1 MIDENYEDEKE
12 EKTNSFQ
19 MKGNNDSENEEQM
32 NPSDIDEP
40 AINLEPISQNIKE
53 EMVELKDFKSLDKT
67 DKNKLKF
74 SYLTK
79 FFQKFSEL
87 KGRRKSE

>member
-1 MIDENYEDEKE
+1 MIDENYEEEKE

-19 MKGNNDSENEEQM
+19 MKGNDDSENEEQM
-32 NPSDIDEP
+32 NQSDIEEP
-40 AINLEPISQNIKE
+40 EISLQPISQNIKE
-53 EMVELKDFKSLDKT
+53 EMELKDFKSLDKT

-87 KGRRKSE
+87 KGRRKAE